1 MDFQAKRLRALLVDD
16 EMLARENLD
25 LMLNE
30 FCPEVEVV
38 GKAGGV
44 EEALEQIQALRPDVV
59 FLDIRMPSGSEGF
72 DLLDRLERRDF
83 QVVFVTAFKDYAI
96 RALNASAVHYVLKPV
111 DIEDL
116 QHAVSKLL
124 DMHEAIQGSE
134 QSRQDYA
141 QSLDN
146 LRQNIRSNEPPRRL
160 TLYHNKGFRIVDVD
174 DIVRLEAADSCT
186 RFFFNDKSD
195 YLDTKTL
202 RVYDEILQ
210 GRSFAR
216 VHKSHM
222 INLDHL
228 KEYDNRDGHFV
239 KLSDGSRVP
248 VARAKLSWFLSL
260 VKQL

>member
-1 MDFQAKRLRALLVDD
+1 MNSQASRLRALLVDD
-16 EMLARENLD
+16 EMLARDNLE
-25 LMLNE
+25 LMLSE

-44 EEALEQIQALRPDVV
+44 EEALDQIGTKSPDVV

-72 DLLDRLERRDF
+72 DLLDRLEKRDF

-96 RALNASAVHYVLKPV
+96 RALNASAVHYMLKPV

-116 QHAVSKLL
+116 KHAVSKLV

-134 QSRQDYA
+134 QSRELYA
-141 QSLDN
+141 QSIDH
-146 LRQNIRSNEPPRRL
+146 LRQNIRSTEPPRRL
-160 TLYHNKGFRIVDVD
+160 TLYHNKGFRIVEVD
-174 DIVRLEAADSCT
+174 SIVRLEAADSCT
-186 RFFFNDKSD
+186 RFFFDDGSD

-202 RVYDEILQ
+202 RVYDELLQ

-228 KEYDNRDGHFV
+228 KEYDNREGHFV
-239 KLSDGSRVP
+239 QLSDGSRVP

-260 VKQL
+260 VKRI